1 MYLYQ
6 SKQYIHVFIDLSL
19 LQFRTQ
25 LQMSELLSG
34 GKMDFASEH
43 GLGQWTFCI
52 VRQSRPVHVKSIS
65 LSATQTLA
73 HRIQQYSYINTKLC
87 PSFSFN
93 KCIFFSPM
101 LILTCDASY
110 CIIP

>member
-43 GLGQWTFCI
+43 GLGLFVLCVKVGLYI
-52 VRQSRPVHVKSIS
+52 HCRP
-65 LSATQTLA
+65 
-73 HRIQQYSYINTKLC
+73 HRLWPIE
-87 PSFSFN
+87 FN
-93 KCIFFSPM
+93 NIR
-101 LILTCDASY
+101 ILTLSCAHLSHLINVY
-110 CIIP
+110 FLALC